1 MRTRPDSA
9 PNKLRAAMTPAAYC
23 VHCILTSPGAKKR
36 GVSTA
41 QQHVLRHCAK
51 VLRDGDRRQ
60 LAGLGH
66 AEALDRH
73 CRVQAQIAPDQG
85 DAGAIGD
92 LERRKEIARQAVED
106 YPQQPAQEH
115 HART

>member
-1 MRTRPDSA
+1 MRTRHNPA
-9 PNKLRAAMTPAAYC
+9 PNRIRAGLTPAAYC

-41 QQHVLRHCAK
+41 QAHVLRHCAK
-51 VLRDGDRRQ
+51 VLRDADRQQ
-60 LAGLGH
+60 LARLGH

-85 DAGAIGD
+85 DAGATGD

-106 YPQQPAQEH
+106 YTQQPAQEH